1 MRALITGGAG
11 FIGSHLSN
19 ALLVQGYRV
28 SVIDNMST
36 GNLDNIK
43 NLKSNSEFE
52 MIEASIHDEKIL
64 NKAVRD
70 ADVIFHLAA
79 AVGVNLIV
87 DDPVKVIET
96 NILGTHSILK
106 AAYSYQ
112 KKILVASTSEI
123 YGKGVKSPFAEYDD
137 RLLGPT
143 TTSRWSYAASK
154 AVDEFLA
161 FAYNRQL
168 DLPVVIFRLFN
179 TVGPRQTG
187 KYGMVLPRFVE
198 RIMAG
203 QSPQVYGDGQQ
214 TRCFC
219 DVRDAVK
226 AIILLSECE
235 SAIGDVYNIGS
246 EKEIS
251 IYQLAKLVNKVLGG
265 PIYEPELI
273 PYEQAYNSGFEDM
286 LKRQPDTSKIRSL
299 IGWKPQITLEETISD
314 IATQLGHNF

>member
-1 MRALITGGAG
+1 
-11 FIGSHLSN
+11 
-19 ALLVQGYRV
+19 
-28 SVIDNMST
+28 
-36 GNLDNIK
+36 
-43 NLKSNSEFE
+43 
-52 MIEASIHDEKIL
+52 
-64 NKAVRD
+64 
-70 ADVIFHLAA
+70 
-79 AVGVNLIV
+79 
-87 DDPVKVIET
+87 
-96 NILGTHSILK
+96 
-106 AAYSYQ
+106 
-112 KKILVASTSEI
+112 
-123 YGKGVKSPFAEYDD
+123 
-137 RLLGPT
+137 
-143 TTSRWSYAASK
+143 
-154 AVDEFLA
+154 
-161 FAYNRQL
+161 
-168 DLPVVIFRLFN
+168 
-179 TVGPRQTG
+179 
-187 KYGMVLPRFVE
+187 
-198 RIMAG
+198 MAG